1 MTHCTKPET
10 GNQTATP
17 WETGGTAW
25 LALLRGEQRPVKV
38 LASLDFGD
46 ELTTRADLEWRR
58 DTQTDA
64 AHSLIQFR
72 DPGDDDEETDTVPQR
87 RPVGSLAGEDTVGYS
102 V

>member
-1 MTHCTKPET
+1 MTECTKPET

-72 DPGDDDEETDTVPQR
+72 DPGDTDEETDTVPQR
-87 RPVGSLAGEDTVGYS
+87 HPVASLAGDTILPYS